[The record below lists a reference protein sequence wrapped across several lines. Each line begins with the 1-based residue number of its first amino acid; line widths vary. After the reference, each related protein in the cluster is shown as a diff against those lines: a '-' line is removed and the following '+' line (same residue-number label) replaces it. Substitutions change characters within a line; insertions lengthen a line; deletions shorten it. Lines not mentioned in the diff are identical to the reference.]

1 MNKAEIITELENLV
15 VDRLFGPQPWLADPK
30 ILGTIRQKL
39 IEMGLIEVLC
49 LKSGWCRPTPLGN
62 ELDVAL
68 FEVFLGTWSER
79 EVPGILERHGFIT
92 RSEERV
98 LYKRIDKGD
107 ANSVLIGYVKRAYFQ
122 YRNASK
128 FLH

>member
-1 MNKAEIITELENLV
+1 MNKAEIITELENMV
-15 VDRLFGPQPWLADPK
+15 VGRLFGPQPWLADPK
-30 ILGTIRQKL
+30 ILGTIKQKL

-49 LKSGWCRPTPLGN
+49 LESGWCRPTPLGN

-68 FEVFLGTWSER
+68 FEVFLGIWDKR
-79 EVPGILERHGFIT
+79 EMPIILERYGFIS

-98 LYKRIDKGD
+98 LYKGIDKGD
-107 ANSVLIGYVKRAYFQ
+107 ANSVLIGYVKRAYFE

>member
-15 VDRLFGPQPWLADPK
+15 VDRLFGPQPWLADGQTA
-30 ILGTIRQKL
+30 GTIMHRL
-39 IEMGLIEVLC
+39 IEMGLEEVVC
-49 LKSGWCRPTPLGN
+49 LKSATTRPTPLGN
-62 ELDVAL
+62 ELDVML

-79 EVPGILERHGFIT
+79 EVPGILERYGFIS

-98 LYKRIDKGD
+98 LYERIHKGD
-107 ANSVLIGYVKRAYFQ
+107 ANSVLIGHVKRAYFE
-122 YRNASK
+122 YRNANK